1 MSEIKHIFTAAAA
14 SALVLLAGC
23 SSKTPDGN
31 TTETP
36 SEAEVTTLSAEEAT
50 EGATEA
56 ATVATEPLVELS
68 KEMTTTTAPST
79 TVEVETTETTVTATG
94 YVAATDYRTFEETG
108 LDGEAG
114 KAHSAKPVSNADLY
128 ITVAEVGVMP
138 GYTLDWTGKSPW
150 SYITITDASG
160 ITYVYDRD
168 NGNGTAVNQL
178 TGQEYKF
185 DVVTSG
191 SLIDG
196 FVFYNFP
203 QSDYYTLNINGSA
216 SVTGSDYPLT
226 WTNFTIY
233 A

>member
-1 MSEIKHIFTAAAA
+1 MSEIKYILTAAAV
-14 SALVLLAGC
+14 SAMALFVGC
-23 SSKTPDGN
+23 SSVSPQQSSE
-31 TTETP
+31 ETP
-36 SEAEVTTLSAEEAT
+36 LVTDAITEPIEETTA
-50 EGATEA
+50 
-56 ATVATEPLVELS
+56 ATEPLVTLT
-68 KEMTTTTAPST
+68 KETTTTTATAT

-94 YVAATDYRTFEETG
+94 YVAATDYRTFEGTG

-114 KAHSAKPVSNADLY
+114 SAHNAKPVSNTDLY

-138 GYTLDWTGKSPW
+138 GYTLDWTGASPW
-150 SYITITDASG
+150 SYITITDAAG
-160 ITYVYDRD
+160 NYYVYDRD
-168 NGNGTAVNQL
+168 NGNGAAVNQA

-203 QSDYYTLNINGSA
+203 QSDYYTITVNGSA
-216 SVTGSDYPLT
+216 AVTGSDYPLT
-226 WTNFTIY
+226 WNGFTIY